1 MKLKSSCARN
11 AVEIVNFS
19 CHTNMNQHLEP
30 MDDEEIRQF
39 NNLNLFNPVIDN
51 IQPTVDTN
59 PQHTLDDGL
68 NPNGDM
74 FANDL

>member
-1 MKLKSSCARN
+1 MYEQVIIENNVSEVIN
-11 AVEIVNFS
+11 TII
-19 CHTNMNQHLEP
+19 NQHLEP